1 MALADPAV
9 ITINGAAKSL
19 VRVRTSDYSSEYVLR
34 STTDEH
40 RLNVRNTSY
49 LDKKRAVT
57 IDRHNIELVQTV
69 FPVAPATLSTIRK
82 VYAVVENQRG
92 DTLTDPLNV
101 ALGLLT
107 FMSASSG
114 ANVTKMLNM
123 ES

>member
-9 ITINGAAKSL
+9 VTINGAAKSL
-19 VRVRTSDYSSEYVLR
+19 VRVRTNDYSSEYILR
-34 STTDEH
+34 TTTDEY

-57 IDRHNIELVQTV
+57 IDRHNIELIQTT

-101 ALGLLT
+101 ALGLLA

-114 ANVTKMLNM
+114 AIVTKMLNM